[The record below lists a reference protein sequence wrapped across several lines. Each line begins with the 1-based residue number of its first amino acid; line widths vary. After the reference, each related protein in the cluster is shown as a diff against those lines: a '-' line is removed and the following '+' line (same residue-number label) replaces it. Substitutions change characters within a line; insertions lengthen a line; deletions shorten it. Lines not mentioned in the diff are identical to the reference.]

1 MSGMMINGRPAP
13 LASRSTSLEDRLA
26 TYGSGR
32 VCAADGCA
40 TVLSRYNPSPFCC
53 LHGHGWARQRA
64 EQRQYRARPELTRSC
79 ANPACESEF
88 VTTNPHRKY
97 CSDRCRMRAFQ
108 QRLTLQ
114 RRQTA

>member
-1 MSGMMINGRPAP
+1 MIINGKQAAAAARA
-13 LASRSTSLEDRLA
+13 TSVEDRLA
-26 TYGSGR
+26 TYGNDR
-32 VCAADGCA
+32 VCAADGCR

-53 LHGHGWARQRA
+53 LHGHGWALDRS

-79 ANPACESEF
+79 ANPTCEREF

-108 QRLTLQ
+108 QRLTFE
-114 RRQTA
+114 RRQSEAA

>member
-1 MSGMMINGRPAP
+1 MIINGRPAP
-13 LASRSTSLEDRLA
+13 VASRTVSAEGRLT

-32 VCAADGCA
+32 VCAAEGCT
-40 TVLSRYNPSPFCC
+40 TVLSSYNPSPFCC
-53 LHGHGWARQRA
+53 LHGHGWARERS
-64 EQRQYRARPELTRSC
+64 EQRQYRARPELTRVC
-79 ANPACESEF
+79 AFAACGHEF

-114 RRQTA
+114 RRATA